1 MEQKIFEN
9 IFLLVFTSTCVSSIF
24 RFWWRV
30 IFKLVT
36 WKNSGTILVIII
48 KNKKVNSILWE
59 KQGIRKISHTN
70 YLVLHLLIN
79 NSLYRIEIK
88 LFKLH
93 PFVKPPIDCQ
103 KAQTNK
109 LNSEERTHRQ
119 TLTEP

>member
-9 IFLLVFTSTCVSSIF
+9 IFLPVFTSTCVSSIF

-36 WKNSGTILVIII
+36 WKNSCTILVISI
-48 KNKKVNSILWE
+48 KNKKVNSVGE
-59 KQGIRKISHTN
+59 ANKKGIRKISHTH

-88 LFKLH
+88 VFKLH
-93 PFVKPPIDCQ
+93 PFIKPPIDCQ

-109 LNSEERTHRQ
+109 
-119 TLTEP
+119 